1 MLVPESQYDVVF
13 YADTRIELSVTDTI
27 QNATLTTFQL
37 KTTEI
42 ADSRDA
48 YVEMLTERAVDVA
61 VTLDRGELSEAQRE
75 ILETAITDDFH
86 TQCLNDEIPQDYEM
100 LIRRIFEDI
109 GELRELEPRERFV
122 IYDDTL
128 YEASYTVAV
137 D

>member
-1 MLVPESQYDVVF
+1 M
-13 YADTRIELSVTDTI
+13 TDTI